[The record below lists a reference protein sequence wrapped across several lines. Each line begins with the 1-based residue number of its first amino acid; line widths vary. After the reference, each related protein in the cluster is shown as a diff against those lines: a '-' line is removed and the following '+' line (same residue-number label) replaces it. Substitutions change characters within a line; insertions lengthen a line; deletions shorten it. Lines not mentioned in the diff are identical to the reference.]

1 MLFEDLAGS
10 GAVDDKMKET
20 NFALRRVEMTVF
32 RLKRSN
38 HDSSSSEMSVSVSV
52 LSFETLL
59 QNSTRSA
66 AAKAV
71 RSVLTS

>member
-38 HDSSSSEMSVSVSV
+38 HDSSSSEMSVSV

-66 AAKAV
+66 AAKVV
-71 RSVLTS
+71 RWVLTS